1 MSAFTPGLQLSEAF
15 YHKAVRPV
23 LEAEYPDLVYSAA
36 LIGSGSEVLGFDTA
50 MSTDHGWG
58 PRLQL
63 FLSESDHFRYAE
75 RISETL
81 RHHLPRT
88 FRGYPVGF
96 LPPTPEE
103 PGTHMPD
110 HEGSGPVN
118 HRVEV
123 HTLRGFV
130 LAHLGFDLA
139 ADLDPADWLTFP
151 AQKLRTLTAGAVYH
165 DQAGLQVVRDRFAW
179 YPHDVWLLLMA
190 AGWNRISQEEHLM
203 GRAGFV
209 GDEMGSALIAAR
221 LVRDVMRQCFLMAR
235 EYAPYAKWFG
245 TAFARLECA
254 SELQPYLVGALAAG
268 TWQEREQHLASAF
281 EALATMHNRLG
292 LMKPLSPEVARFH
305 NRPFIVLH
313 AERFANALIAAIEDP
328 AVGKIAARSLFGS
341 IDQFSDSTDLLSD
354 VSGRAHLRRL
364 YE

>member
-1 MSAFTPGLQLSEAF
+1 
-15 YHKAVRPV
+15 
-23 LEAEYPDLVYSAA
+23 
-36 LIGSGSEVLGFDTA
+36 
-50 MSTDHGWG
+50 
-58 PRLQL
+58 
-63 FLSESDHFRYAE
+63 
-75 RISETL
+75 
-81 RHHLPRT
+81 
-88 FRGYPVGF
+88 
-96 LPPTPEE
+96 
-103 PGTHMPD
+103 MPD